1 MALRVLDLFSLK
13 GKSVL
18 VTGGAGLYGR
28 QIVRAVAEAGADTCI
43 ASCNLEALDVL
54 AAELRTDGLL
64 VNAMQY
70 DQGDEASVLA
80 LRDAFLERYGKID
93 VLVNNAVARPMKN
106 GFQSAADTFAES
118 MRVNATGL
126 FTITRAFG
134 DAMAARASGSI
145 VNIGSIHGMIAP
157 DPPIYRGTTM
167 HAWAPDY
174 FFHKGGMIN
183 LTRFIASYYGDKGVR
198 CNCLSPGGFQTPDH
212 PEAFVR
218 QYSERTFLG
227 RLANE
232 TDLMGAV
239 VFLASDAS
247 RYVTGANLPVDGGYT
262 AK

>member
-1 MALRVLDLFSLK
+1 MPILDLFSLS
-13 GKSVL
+13 GKTAL

-28 QIVRAVAEAGADTCI
+28 QIVRAIAEAGAETCI
-43 ASCNLEALDVL
+43 ASRNLGALEPL
-54 AAELRTDGLL
+54 AAQLRGEGLH
-64 VNAMQY
+64 VSAMQY
-70 DQGDEASVLA
+70 DQANEESILA
-80 LRDAFLERYGKID
+80 LRDAFLKQRGKID

-106 GFQSAADTFAES
+106 GFQSPAASFAES
-118 MRVNATGL
+118 MQINATGL
-126 FTITRAFG
+126 FIITRAFG
-134 DAMAARASGSI
+134 DVMAKAGSGSI

-183 LTRFIASYYGDKGVR
+183 FTRFIASYYGAHGVR
-198 CNCLSPGGFQTPDH
+198 CNCLSPGGLRTPNH
-212 PEAFVR
+212 PEPFVN
-218 QYSERTFLG
+218 QYGDRTFLG
-227 RLANE
+227 RLAGE